1 MSFEVKENFVEY
13 LDMGSNF
20 IYNVK
25 TPTNIDQAA
34 NKGYVDEDLSD
45 SETAAGMIYVAKLEL
60 DNYLKTGGSVSM
72 TGNLNMNQQKI
83 TNLKALTSN
92 KDGTTKIYVDDA
104 LSLKA
109 SAASAVQ
116 PSIKKLIKHNLM
128 ITWKET
134 EQKKWKEFQTW
145 IPIK

>member
-1 MSFEVKENFVEY
+1 
-13 LDMGSNF
+13 
-20 IYNVK
+20 
-25 TPTNIDQAA
+25 
-34 NKGYVDEDLSD
+34 
-45 SETAAGMIYVAKLEL
+45 MIYVAKLEL

-92 KDGTTKIYVDDA
+92 KDGTTKKFVDDA

-116 PSIKKLIKHNLM
+116 LSIKKLIKHNLM

-134 EQKKWKEFQTW
+134 EQKKWKEFLKL
-145 IPIK
+145 INNS